1 MDAFLWAHGVQLM
14 LPQLSLCFQGCSFLA
29 LLFFFITSCI
39 FNSLF
44 LRGSKCFAW
53 VCSMAQIAS
62 SSWNAAASISATLM
76 QLRSARC
83 GRTSVCS
90 FQAGEMLASELLSL
104 QGLIAAK
111 LNLIQRKRS
120 GCPAC
125 IDYLA
130 WISCLLFEGLEIC
143 GSVSDAQLP
152 TNSTAAWEAVWE
164 VTIDLEIGLWC

>member
-39 FNSLF
+39 SNSLF

-62 SSWNAAASISATLM
+62 GSWNAEK
-76 QLRSARC
+76 RSRC

-90 FQAGEMLASELLSL
+90 FQAGEMLASELLLL